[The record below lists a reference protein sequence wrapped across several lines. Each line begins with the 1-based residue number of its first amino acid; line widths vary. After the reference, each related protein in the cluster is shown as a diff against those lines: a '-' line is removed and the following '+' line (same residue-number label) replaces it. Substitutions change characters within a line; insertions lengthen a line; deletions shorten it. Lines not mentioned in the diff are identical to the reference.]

1 MAPMNHLAHAFLAGA
16 DDAVLLGGLLGDFW
30 RGAPDPQWPAAIRAG
45 VVLHRKID
53 VYTDSH
59 AQVAA
64 ARALFVPPLRRYAG
78 ILLDVYFD
86 HVLAAEWPRQG
97 REPLADL
104 SARVDVLLRDNRH
117 WLPPQ
122 LNRFADYFHQAGL
135 FASYADRDTIE
146 RVLAG
151 IARRLKHENPLA
163 AAGPALWQRESE
175 LRPAFAR
182 FFPELV
188 AFASLKR
195 GELLDAAAANNSF
208 EPNNRAR

>member
-16 DDAVLLGGLLGDFW
+16 DDEVLLGGLLGDFW
-30 RGAPDPQWPAAIRAG
+30 RGAPDSQWPAAIRAG

-59 AQVAA
+59 EDVAG
-64 ARALFVPPLRRYAG
+64 ARALFAPPLRRYAG

-86 HVLAAEWPRQG
+86 HVLAADWPRHAL
-97 REPLADL
+97 EPLALL
-104 SARVDVLLRDNRH
+104 SARVERLLQENRD

-122 LNRFADYFHQAGL
+122 LNRFAGYFARAGL
-135 FASYADRDTIE
+135 FASYAERDTIE

-151 IARRLKHENPLA
+151 IGMRLKHDNPLA
-163 AAGPALWQRESE
+163 MAGPALWQREAE
-175 LRPAFAR
+175 LSAAFAR

-188 AFASLKR
+188 AFATLKR
-195 GELLDAAAANNSF
+195 EALLRPAADNS
-208 EPNNRAR
+208 A